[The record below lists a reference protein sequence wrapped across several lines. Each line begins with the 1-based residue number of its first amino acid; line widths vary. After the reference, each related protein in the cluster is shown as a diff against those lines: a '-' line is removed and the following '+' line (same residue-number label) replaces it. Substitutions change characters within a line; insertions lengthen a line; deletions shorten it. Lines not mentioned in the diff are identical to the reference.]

1 MTIKFTMTV
10 DCTVK
15 GADFEVPEDVI
26 SKTLENELAEIG
38 IDAHVTISNYSCE
51 KGDADDE

>member
-1 MTIKFTMTV
+1 MTIKFTMTA
-10 DCTVK
+10 DCTVED
-15 GADFEVPEDVI
+15 ADFEAPIDLI
-26 SKTLENELAEIG
+26 GKTLESELAEVG